1 MGQPSDGKNI
11 TEHVLFTERKYVSA
25 KYFATPYEQS
35 GVMTGYQMPLAVF
48 RRALGGARDDAGTLA
63 TLHEPAKNK
72 RSSLNSAGSA
82 RPRSELWSKGGASSA
97 SMKGLSTL
105 PHQDASKSGELR
117 NALVASE
124 HELSETDTC
133 LPPQPVQPSKRP
145 GCCMIS

>member
-1 MGQPSDGKNI
+1 MCDALDDSSHDGLSFREAI
-11 TEHVLFTERKYVSA
+11 LASPRSPHLDVADAAGDVALSST
-25 KYFATPYEQS
+25 
-35 GVMTGYQMPLAVF
+35 VMSP
-48 RRALGGARDDAGTLA
+48 
-63 TLHEPAKNK
+63 
-72 RSSLNSAGSA
+72 SAGSA

-97 SMKGLSTL
+97 SMKGLNTL